1 MSDET
6 NVRFPAPPHTVDITQ
21 REAMYEAVVRRLNQ
35 MRPLHPLTD
44 DTQREEVRLLGALAT
59 LYEKDP
65 NLLARVRRREA
76 ASQDL

>member
-1 MSDET
+1 M
-6 NVRFPAPPHTVDITQ
+6 PMDITQ

-59 LYEKDP
+59 LYEEGP

-76 ASQDL
+76 DSQGL